1 MEEGENI
8 GYEELENLKEESLE
22 LGENVFEVNEGNCSN
37 CDEKL
42 VKVVENKSLLNG
54 MLTFHIIKLRCLNCG
69 KEYLDLEQA
78 EKYDFFL
85 LLERE
90 LKKKYALQ
98 TLSRKLQMSS

>member
-1 MEEGENI
+1 MEEKEDLDLG
-8 GYEELENLKEESLE
+8 ELENLEEESLE
-22 LGENVFEVNEGNCSN
+22 LDESAFEVNGGVCKD
-37 CDEKL
+37 CGEKL
-42 VKVVENKSLLNG
+42 EKIVENKSLLNG
-54 MLTFHIIKLRCLNCG
+54 MMTFNIIKLRCPNCG